1 MSRHSEL
8 PIFAANWRL
17 GFLAVRAGCRIG
29 VRRALAN
36 GEEEEAGA
44 GLAVPRELQ
53 MLEKSSG
60 VQS

>member
-1 MSRHSEL
+1 LRQTGGSV
-8 PIFAANWRL
+8 FYL
-17 GFLAVRAGCRIG
+17 GGRGCC
-29 VRRALAN
+29 VSVKRALAN

-53 MLEKSSG
+53 MLEKLPG